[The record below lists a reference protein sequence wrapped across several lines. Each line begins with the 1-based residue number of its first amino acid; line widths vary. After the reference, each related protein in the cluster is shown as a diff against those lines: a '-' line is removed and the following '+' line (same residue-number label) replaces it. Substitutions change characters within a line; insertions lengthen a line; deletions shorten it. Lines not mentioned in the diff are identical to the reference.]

1 MNVTLPK
8 PKLGDVTAITITTT
22 DLELSLKYWQ
32 QLGFAEFLRADF
44 PFPWIQVTDGA
55 LLIMLRKDPKP
66 YIALTYYVKEMDA
79 VVADLKQA
87 GVAIT
92 EMPTP
97 DPMVKR
103 CQIQSPDELVITLVT
118 FFDGFVQPPGPTMLT
133 MSPADYTNPDKYVNK
148 VCGMFGEFA
157 QPVKDLEAS
166 ISFWEKLGFT
176 ALSKFT
182 SPYPWVILSDGLAVV
197 GVHQTS
203 NFKEPTIT
211 FFAKDMKEKIES
223 LKDSGVPGLEA
234 STGLSSITLT
244 TPEQQKINLFKM
256 GM

>member
-1 MNVTLPK
+1 MNFTLPK
-8 PKLGDVTAITITTT
+8 PKLGDVTAITITTA

-32 QLGFAEFLRADF
+32 QLGFAEFQRADF
-44 PFPWIQVTDGA
+44 PFPWIQITDGA

-79 VVADLKQA
+79 VVKDLKQA
-87 GVAIT
+87 GIVVT
-92 EMPTP
+92 QMPTP

-103 CQIQSPDELVITLVT
+103 YQIQSPGALLITLVT
-118 FFDGFVQPPGPTMLT
+118 FFDGFVQPPGPTMLS

-157 QPVKDLEAS
+157 QPVKDLDAS
-166 ISFWEKLGFT
+166 ISFWEKLGFK

-182 SPYPWVILSDGLAVV
+182 SPYPWAILSDGLAVV
-197 GVHQTS
+197 GVHQTN
-203 NFKEPTIT
+203 NFSEPTIT
-211 FFAKDMKEKIES
+211 FFAKDMKEKIEK
-223 LKDSGVPGLEA
+223 LKAAGLAGLEG
-234 STGLSSITLT
+234 STGLSNITLT
-244 TPEQQKINLFKM
+244 TAEGQKVNLFKL